1 MAIRVTQNMLNSNM
15 LRNLHNSMRNLDKLQ
30 EQQATGKKINRPT
43 DDPVGASRG
52 MFYRSSLIEN
62 EQYKNNADEAAT
74 WMDMTDEVM
83 DQIGSIMK
91 RVSELLVSSG
101 NDTASA
107 VDRQA
112 MGAEIKELKNQIGNL
127 ANQTVNGRYI
137 FGGTDTTTPP
147 YNETTGDFTSTNSSQ
162 IQVEIS
168 EKVFI
173 AKNINAQPIFNYPDN
188 ANNMFK
194 VLDNIVN
201 TLQAGNP
208 AASFDAAISAQY
220 DNLLSERA
228 ALGARVNRIE
238 LVLDRLERA
247 EVSLSDQQSKIE
259 DADMAEVAT
268 ELSAEESVY
277 KAALSVGAKVIQ
289 PTLLDFLR

>member
-52 MFYRSSLIEN
+52 MFYRTSLIEN
-62 EQYKNNADEAAT
+62 EQYKSNADEAAT
-74 WMDMTDEVM
+74 WMDMTDEAM
-83 DQIGSIMK
+83 DQIGDILK
-91 RVSELLVSSG
+91 RVSELVVASG

-107 VDRQA
+107 ADRQT
-112 MGAEIKELKNQIGNL
+112 MGTEIKELKNQLGSL

-137 FGGTDTTTPP
+137 FGGTDTLTPP
-147 YNETTGDFTSTNSSQ
+147 YNETLGNFTSTNSTEIQ
-162 IQVEIS
+162 IEVS
-168 EKVFI
+168 EKVFVS
-173 AKNINAQPIFNYPDN
+173 KNINAQRIFNFPDN

-194 VLDNIVN
+194 VLDNIVA
-201 TLQAGNP
+201 TLSAGNS
-208 AASFDAAISAQY
+208 ASSYDSALNGQY
-220 DNLLSERA
+220 DNLLTERA
-228 ALGARVNRIE
+228 SLGARVNRIE

-247 EVSLSDQQSKIE
+247 EVSLSEQQSKIE
-259 DADMAEVAT
+259 DADMADVAT